1 MRGGAADLP
10 PIRHNDYSPLVPP
23 ALGDWDPE
31 LPVSVIIPAR
41 GGQHRLDLVLAALA
55 AQTYPDHLME
65 VIVVDDGSEPP
76 LRLPEIAPS
85 DTRIVRAGPS
95 GWGIAHAVNTGA
107 ALARGRILQRLD
119 ADMVVCR
126 EHIEAL
132 ARWHHLA
139 GYLVAIGAKRFVE
152 EPVLTA
158 AGVHEGVRAGSLGS
172 VLDLTGALP
181 SSTEQTISR
190 TDGLRASRN
199 PYHVCTGP
207 TVSMR
212 RETFEAVGGLD
223 PAVLR
228 GEDTEFAYRLAAH
241 GVVFIPDMAAQ
252 AVHLGLPAQRKD
264 RDRAVRLVAPYLAHR
279 VPLRRDL
286 RKDRG
291 RHWLVPYV
299 EVVIAADGPAAQV
312 REAVGAALDGSLGD
326 VVVTLTAP
334 WSRLAGDRRPVLD
347 DPLLDLRLLR
357 EHFAH
362 DERVRFADEVS
373 PTPAPIPFR
382 YTGPASVPL
391 GRDSLERMI
400 ARMQKDRSGR
410 LVVDLGGAG
419 VAALDRTEALGRARL
434 LGADG
439 ADAVAASIE
448 ATHGVRRG
456 DRTEFWPV
464 KAPRAPASG
473 GSPGRAGVPVPSG
486 RGSSGPQASGVEKSG
501 VGVSGVGVPGAGTS
515 RTGASG
521 TEASF
526 AGRDTAPGPAGVPP
540 SAQTPS
546 HAQPSSQASSQAS
559 GSPKNPA
566 RPRQGRLSLL
576 GKLRTALRN

>member
-10 PIRHNDYSPLVPP
+10 PIRHNDYSPLIPP
-23 ALGDWDPE
+23 ALGGWDPE

-76 LRLPEIAPS
+76 LRLPEIVPA
-85 DTRIVRAGPS
+85 DTRIVRADPS
-95 GWGIAHAVNTGA
+95 RWGISHAVNTGA

-139 GYLVAIGAKRFVE
+139 GYLVTIGAKRFVE

-158 AGVHEGVRAGSLGS
+158 ARVHEGVRAGSLGS
-172 VLDLTGALP
+172 VLDLAGALP

-212 RETFEAVGGLD
+212 REIFEAVGGLD

-241 GVVFIPDMAAQ
+241 GVVFVPDMAAQ
-252 AVHLGLPAQRKD
+252 AAHLGLPAQRRD

-299 EVVIAADGPAAQV
+299 EVVIAADGPAEPV

-326 VVVTLTAP
+326 VIVTLVAP
-334 WSRLAGDRRPVLD
+334 WSRLADDRPAPD
-347 DPLLDLRLLR
+347 DPLFDLRLLR

-382 YTGPASVPL
+382 YAGPVSVPL

-400 ARMQKDRSGR
+400 ARMQEDRSGR

-419 VAALDRTEALGRARL
+419 VATLDRTEALGRARL
-434 LGADG
+434 LGAG
-439 ADAVAASIE
+439 HTGGTGGTGGTADANAADRADRVAASIE

-456 DRTEFWPV
+456 ERAEFWPV
-464 KAPRAPASG
+464 KASGARVSGGSSRPAGAPVSSEGGAPGAGASVPGRVAGPVPAALPPSSQGPPSSGAPASG
-473 GSPGRAGVPVPSG
+473 QAPEQV
-486 RGSSGPQASGVEKSG
+486 SGPPES
-501 VGVSGVGVPGAGTS
+501 
-515 RTGASG
+515 
-521 TEASF
+521 
-526 AGRDTAPGPAGVPP
+526 
-540 SAQTPS
+540 
-546 HAQPSSQASSQAS
+546 
-559 GSPKNPA
+559 PA
-566 RPRQGRLSLL
+566 RSRPRSREGRPSLL
-576 GKLRTALRN
+576 GRLRTALKN

>member
-23 ALGDWDPE
+23 VLGEWDPE
-31 LPVSVIIPAR
+31 LPVSVVVPAR
-41 GGQHRLDLVLAALA
+41 GGQHGLDLVLAALA

-76 LRLPEIAPS
+76 LRLPEITPP

-107 ALARGRILQRLD
+107 ALARGRVVQRLD

-132 ARWHHLA
+132 ARWHHLTDHV
-139 GYLVAIGAKRFVE
+139 VAIGAKRFVE
-152 EPVLTA
+152 EPVLTP
-158 AGVHEGVRAGSLGS
+158 GQVHEGVRSGSLGS
-172 VLDLTGALP
+172 IFDLTSALP
-181 SSTEQTISR
+181 SSTEQTIAR
-190 TDGLRASRN
+190 TDGLRTSRN

-212 RETFEAVGGLD
+212 REIFEAVGGLD

-241 GVVFIPDMAAQ
+241 GVVFVPDMAAQ
-252 AVHLGLPAQRKD
+252 AVHLGLPAQRRD

-299 EVVIAADGPAAQV
+299 EVVLDATGPAGPI

-326 VVVTLTAP
+326 VIVTLVAP
-334 WSRLAGDRRPVLD
+334 WSRLAGDGRPVLD
-347 DPLLDLRLLR
+347 DPLFDLRLLR

-382 YTGPASVPL
+382 YTGPVGVPL

-400 ARMQKDRSGR
+400 ARVQEDRWGM
-410 LVVDLGGAG
+410 LVVDLGDAG
-419 VAALDRTEALGRARL
+419 TATLERTEALGRARL
-434 LGADG
+434 LGAED
-439 ADAVAASIE
+439 VAASVE
-448 ATHGVRRG
+448 ATHGVLRG
-456 DRTEFWPV
+456 DRAEFWPGV
-464 KAPRAPASG
+464 KASRAPAADGAQAVTGAGAAS
-473 GSPGRAGVPVPSG
+473 GRA
-486 RGSSGPQASGVEKSG
+486 A
-501 VGVSGVGVPGAGTS
+501 
-515 RTGASG
+515 
-521 TEASF
+521 
-526 AGRDTAPGPAGVPP
+526 DTV
-540 SAQTPS
+540 
-546 HAQPSSQASSQAS
+546 
-559 GSPKNPA
+559 PA
-566 RPRQGRLSLL
+566 RPSSPARSRDQNRDQERGRSRDQVRDRDPGQRQAPERSRPQEERRSLL
-576 GKLRTALRN
+576 GRLRTALKN